1 MRFLI
6 GFLIGCMAGFAVAGA
21 FAGANPMAMLSG
33 HSRTDG

>member
-21 FAGANPMAMLSG
+21 FAGASPMAAWRPT
-33 HSRTDG
+33 SRTDG